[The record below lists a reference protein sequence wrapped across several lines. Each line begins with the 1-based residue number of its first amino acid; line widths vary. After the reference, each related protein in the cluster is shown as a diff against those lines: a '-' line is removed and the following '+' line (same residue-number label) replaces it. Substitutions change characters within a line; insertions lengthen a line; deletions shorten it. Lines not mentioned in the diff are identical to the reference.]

1 MANKPNSKEV
11 LVNPL
16 DIMANGFLAQAS
28 QKPTAIVP
36 QGDGYLLDSESVALM
51 DSIVKGLSSAEKD
64 GEDVQVRIKAQV
76 DNLYDFMEINQ
87 VVDIVGGKEV
97 KRVRYGQYKQGRS
110 LFIQRWLGLR
120 KTEKEDSAERAFN
133 RYFAMTGLD
142 IPQSDDA
149 DAVRKREAKEK
160 AKAEMVKIADLDK
173 AISDAVAVMDFDTAK
188 KLQAEEKRRKMQAV
202 KDAGKALE
210 DELNP
215 IKQSIRDELKLCMD
229 KATLVKVVEM
239 LRGKK

>member
-1 MANKPNSKEV
+1 MTTKSKQEV
-11 LVNPL
+11 LVNPIE
-16 DIMANGFLAQAS
+16 IMANGVLAQAS
-28 QKPTAIVP
+28 KKPTALVP
-36 QGDGYLLDSESVALM
+36 QGDSYQLDSESVALM

-87 VVDIVGGKEV
+87 VVDVVGGKEV

-142 IPQSDDA
+142 VPQSDDA
-149 DAVRKREAKEK
+149 DAVRKREAKAKRDAEMQAIPDL
-160 AKAEMVKIADLDK
+160 AKAID
-173 AISDAVAVMDFDTAK
+173 DAVKVMDFDKAK

-202 KDAGKALE
+202 KDAGKAL
-210 DELNP
+210 DAELDP

-229 KATLVKVVEM
+229 KATLVKVVEL

>member
-36 QGDGYLLDSESVALM
+36 QGDSYMLDSESVALM
-51 DSIVKGLSSAEKD
+51 GSIVKAISDAEKD

-87 VVDIVGGKEV
+87 VVDIVAGKEV

-142 IPQSDDA
+142 VPQSDDA
-149 DAVRKREAKEK
+149 DAIRKREAK
-160 AKAEMVKIADLDK
+160 AKRDAEMQAIPDLGK
-173 AISDAVAVMDFDTAK
+173 AIADAVAVMDFDTAK
-188 KLQAEEKRRKMQAV
+188 KLQAEEKRRKMQSV

-210 DELNP
+210 DDLKP
-215 IKQSIRDELKLCMD
+215 IKDSIRDELKLCMD
-229 KATLVKVVEM
+229 KAILVRVNDL
-239 LRGKK
+239 LRKK